1 MPDSKSELITEEQL
15 EILEKLFDPEKK
27 CEINT
32 DEDLIALG
40 EIFDEDE

>member
-1 MPDSKSELITEEQL
+1 MNEEKLITSEQI
-15 EILEKLFDPEKK
+15 EILEKLKTAKIE
-27 CEINT
+27 T